1 MNYMEQVAKLLGVE
15 LGEKF
20 KINSAGDISSDE
32 YYIDENSIHEVC
44 DGRVNDYC
52 YPLLV
57 ALLNGSDTI
66 VKLPKHI
73 LTEKEKEYL
82 LSIIRPFRNRVEYI
96 SKYDYYRSK
105 YEYIKI
111 KYNEI
116 YDAPFSIILPCFEKG
131 TMYTGMIKDKAYS
144 LNELSL

>member
-1 MNYMEQVAKLLGVE
+1 MNYMERVAELLGVE

-20 KINSAGDISSDE
+20 KINFHGDISSDK

-52 YPLLV
+52 YPLLI
-57 ALLNGSDTI
+57 ALLNGTDTV
-66 VKLPKHI
+66 VKLPKPI

-82 LSIIRPFRNRVEYI
+82 LSIIRPFRNRVEHI
-96 SKYDYYRSK
+96 SKINYGK
-105 YEYIKI
+105 YEYITI
-111 KYNEI
+111 KCNEI
-116 YDAPFSIILPCFEKG
+116 YDALFSINLPCFEKG
-131 TMYTGMIKDKAYS
+131 TLYTGMRVDKAYS